1 MHSSP
6 CLQSESCPNEI
17 SNISRL
23 ILLLSALSSM
33 VICLYATALGSFV
46 RVYLSVGVLSAV
58 FV

>member
-1 MHSSP
+1 MHSSL
-6 CLQSESCPNEI
+6 CLQSESCHNEI

-33 VICLYATALGSFV
+33 VIYSYVTAMGSFV
-46 RVYLSVGVLSAV
+46 RVYISVGVLSAG